1 MKLGKHEINDKES
14 VFIVAEAGI
23 NHNGD
28 IKIAKKMIEAAA
40 KCGADAVKFQT
51 IFTEEL
57 FSEVLNPE
65 VIDFANKVSFNK
77 KQHLELMKHATKCG
91 IEFFSTPVGKKS
103 AELLDSIN
111 VKSIKIASG
120 EITNH
125 EMIKKIAKMG
135 KPMIISTGMT
145 TISEIADVVKIVK
158 SNNCPFILLHCNAS
172 YPTPIED
179 ANLNTIPYLHSTFD
193 VPIGYSDHTI
203 GNESCLVAVSLGAC
217 VIEKHFTL
225 DKKMDGPDQKLS
237 ADTIEFT
244 ELVSKIR
251 TVEKALGIHRTE
263 PTQSEKKFKKLMRKS
278 IGTAINIKKGTKIKR
293 SMLSIIRPETGISPV
308 MLDKII
314 GMTITKDAQK
324 GTILTWDMF

>member
-1 MKLGKHEINDKES
+1 MKLGKHEINDEES

-77 KQHLELMKHATKCG
+77 KQHLELMKHATKYG

-125 EMIKKIAKMG
+125 E
-135 KPMIISTGMT
+135 
-145 TISEIADVVKIVK
+145 D
-158 SNNCPFILLHCNAS
+158 
-172 YPTPIED
+172 
-179 ANLNTIPYLHSTFD
+179 
-193 VPIGYSDHTI
+193 
-203 GNESCLVAVSLGAC
+203 
-217 VIEKHFTL
+217 
-225 DKKMDGPDQKLS
+225 
-237 ADTIEFT
+237 
-244 ELVSKIR
+244 
-251 TVEKALGIHRTE
+251 
-263 PTQSEKKFKKLMRKS
+263 RKS
-278 IGTAINIKKGTKIKR
+278 
-293 SMLSIIRPETGISPV
+293 V
-308 MLDKII
+308 V
-314 GMTITKDAQK
+314 
-324 GTILTWDMF
+324 